1 MLNAISLHLRNARNG
16 QKSITRH
23 LIANA
28 REWFARQSRVKLL
41 PDYDLWEVWIFLQGQ
56 SVITDEIHVIEMDYW
71 MCWCD
76 NLNWATL
83 QFLKVSKSNR
93 QYDWRSKLCFER
105 DNSESWLKMCEF
117 RWVHEVFSIGE
128 YSVDVNPMFIY
139 L

>member
-1 MLNAISLHLRNARNG
+1 MLNARSLHLRNVRNG
-16 QKSITRH
+16 QKSITIH

-28 REWFARQSRVKLL
+28 REWFARQSRVKLF

-83 QFLKVSKSNR
+83 QFLKVSKPTA
-93 QYDWRSKLCFER
+93 WLPIKLYFER
-105 DNSESWLKMCEF
+105 DNSETWLKMCEF

-128 YSVDVNPMFIY
+128 YSVDVNPVFIY